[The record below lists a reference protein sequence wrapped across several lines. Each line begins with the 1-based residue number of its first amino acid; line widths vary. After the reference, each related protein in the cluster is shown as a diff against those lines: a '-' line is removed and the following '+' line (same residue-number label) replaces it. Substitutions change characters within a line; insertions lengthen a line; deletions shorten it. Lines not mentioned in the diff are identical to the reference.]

1 MFLCITRKK
10 YTRNSKYEVWILNY
24 IIFSPCYSTKL
35 INILIFL
42 ILTVPASEPKHGVRA
57 PYYLYFEWRALN
69 YLYFDWRAMNYL
81 YFDWSGEPWFNAFF
95 TSQDHLDLH
104 FCHIVFGRILGVFH
118 DFIQQHWFDLE
129 VIELADVSTAQDGFL
144 LVHEIPNY
152 KHPIHKSMRKLKIP
166 VTLNLL
172 YIIILS
178 PQFNTETMNL
188 DNFALCL
195 IRI

>member
-1 MFLCITRKK
+1 M
-10 YTRNSKYEVWILNY
+10 VWEPL
-24 IIFSPCYSTKL
+24 IIS
-35 INILIFL
+35 
-42 ILTVPASEPKHGVRA
+42 ILT
-57 PYYLYFEWRALN
+57 
-69 YLYFDWRAMNYL
+69 
-81 YFDWSGEPWFNAFF
+81 GEPWIISIL
-95 TSQDHLDLH
+95 TGELWIISILTGQESPDLTLSEDHLDLH
-104 FCHIVFGRILGVFH
+104 FCHVVFGRILGVFH

-144 LVHEIPNY
+144 LVHGISNY
-152 KHPIHKSMRKLKIP
+152 KHPIHESMRKLKIP